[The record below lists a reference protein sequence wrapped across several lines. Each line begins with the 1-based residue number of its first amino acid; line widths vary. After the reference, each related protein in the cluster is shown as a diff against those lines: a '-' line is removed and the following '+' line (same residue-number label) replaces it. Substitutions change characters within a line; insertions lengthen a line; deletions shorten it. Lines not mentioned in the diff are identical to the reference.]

1 MIGAFSEYGV
11 KGKHSGLPNQR
22 FRLDKRIFA
31 PHGEFMID
39 GLIFGAIILV
49 VIALVLLFGIGPK
62 NIIPWGKTKAGMG
75 AIASMVLG
83 VVVVVVVGITV
94 TLFTGLFQKA
104 DAQTILDNK
113 YGHFLNNAYVFA
125 GIDYTKNLSPQCVQ
139 GTTQDH
145 LTSNMGMGVGLWQSP
160 SKRVQMDLQ
169 WTHHS
174 CVLGVDR
181 NSYDGAGIRVTWY
194 PWVRSSE
201 PFKFTK

>member
-1 MIGAFSEYGV
+1 MGHLFSEYGV

-62 NIIPWGKTKAGMG
+62 NIIPWAKTKAGTG

-83 VVVVVVVGITV
+83 VVVVVVVGIAV
-94 TLFTGLFQKA
+94 NLFTGLFQKA
-104 DAQTILDNK
+104 DAQSILDNK
-113 YGHFLNNAYVFA
+113 YGHFLNNVYTYA
-125 GIDYTKNLSPQCVQ
+125 GIDSTFKTSAQCKPGYV
-139 GTTQDH
+139 DDR
-145 LTSNMGMGVGLWQSP
+145 LTSNMGFGANLYQSP
-160 SKRVQMDLQ
+160 SRKTHLDLIY
-169 WTHHS
+169 HHQS

-181 NSYDGAGIRVTWY
+181 NSYDAVGLRVTWY
-194 PWVRSSE
+194 PWIR
-201 PFKFTK
+201 K

>member
-1 MIGAFSEYGV
+1 
-11 KGKHSGLPNQR
+11 
-22 FRLDKRIFA
+22 
-31 PHGEFMID
+31 MID

-62 NIIPWGKTKAGMG
+62 NIIPWAKSKAGMG

-83 VVVVVVVGITV
+83 VVVVVVVGIAV

-104 DAQTILDNK
+104 DAQSILDNK

-145 LTSNMGMGVGLWQSP
+145 LTSNMGMGINLWQSI
-160 SKRVQMDLQ
+160 SYRVHVDLQ

-174 CVLGVDR
+174 CVVGVDR
-181 NSYDGAGIRVTWY
+181 NSYDGLGIRTTLY
-194 PWVRSSE
+194 PWVRSPE
-201 PFKFTK
+201 VFKFSRPQYYKY